1 MTDKNLVSEL
11 LSTVD
16 RYRCVH
22 RKLHEVNRLSMSD
35 MLVFGAVLRAEKEN
49 LPPPKMS
56 EIARH
61 ADVTTAAIS
70 QIAAQLEQKELV
82 ERYSMSG
89 DRRTVYVRITD
100 KGREFYEAEVR
111 HSQEMMQKAIEQ
123 MGEERAAQYLAL
135 SREFQQI
142 VREL

>member
-1 MTDKNLVSEL
+1 
-11 LSTVD
+11 
-16 RYRCVH
+16 
-22 RKLHEVNRLSMSD
+22 
-35 MLVFGAVLRAEKEN
+35 
-49 LPPPKMS
+49 
-56 EIARH
+56 
-61 ADVTTAAIS
+61 TTAAIS

-82 ERYSMSG
+82 ERYSMPG